1 LIISKGIIGLGVE
14 WFPLGLLLSEK
25 LAFELFGVE
34 LSLNINYGG

>member
-1 LIISKGIIGLGVE
+1 LIISKGITGLGVE